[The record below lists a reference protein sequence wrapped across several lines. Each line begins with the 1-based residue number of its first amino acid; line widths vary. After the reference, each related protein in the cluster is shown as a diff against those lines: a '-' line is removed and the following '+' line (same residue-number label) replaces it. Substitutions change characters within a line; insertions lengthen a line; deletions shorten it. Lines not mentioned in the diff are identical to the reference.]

1 MKKMMRSVF
10 ISLTMSLLFSLQ
22 ADADITKFVA
32 HGSGKRNLIEV
43 VENGS
48 RAGVVS
54 ALVRGEDIEQ
64 TDDHGHTAL
73 VVALNAG
80 HVHLARLLVEKGANI
95 NYVDHDGYTPLM
107 WVCKMTQKSATIIFL
122 F

>member
-1 MKKMMRSVF
+1 MNHTHKQYCGVTKKEMMKCVY
-10 ISLTMSLLFSLQ
+10 ISWVISLLFSIQ
-22 ADADITKFVA
+22 TNADITKYVA
-32 HGSGKRNLIEV
+32 HGSGKRNLIEA
-43 VENGS
+43 VESGS

-80 HVHLARLLVEKGANI
+80 HVNLARLLVEKGANI
-95 NYVDHDGYTPLM
+95 NYIDHDI
-107 WVCKMTQKSATIIFL
+107 STI
-122 F
+122 

>member
-1 MKKMMRSVF
+1 MRSVY
-10 ISLTMSLLFSLQ
+10 ISFAISVLFTLQ
-22 ADADITKFVA
+22 TNADITKFVA